1 MVESIRHEN
10 IFGVLYLLLAVIT
23 WNWIRHLSCRSR
35 TLLFRRV
42 LLLFVFVVASVFF
55 GLFVLAV
62 VVVPSLIVC
71 FVSSSLQS
79 IRSFHLVTYSLTRRR
94 LCFFL
99 FCSIFILFHILFRT
113 FSPLLLRFLFCLND
127 RCWSV
132 VASSSFCWLW
142 RIRIFHVCAHRVLH
156 MWCIVTVCQ
165 SYCIVWV
172 RSVFNF
178 STSYFQ
184 VGIFKVRYQRKTN
197 ETTTKKRSIVVV
209 VAIVAVVVVVAA
221 SHCGKNSNQ
230 ISKCTVSTSQ
240 YRPSTTIDRHSHRNW
255 STTLLTDRL
264 LSFVFPELRKFN
276 ARVNG

>member
-10 IFGVLYLLLAVIT
+10 IFGILYLLLAVIT

-35 TLLFRRV
+35 ALLFRRV

-94 LCFFL
+94 LCFSFVL
-99 FCSIFILFHILFRT
+99 FNIYFIPYFISYVLVVVVVVAVFILFER
-113 FSPLLLRFLFCLND
+113 SLLERRRLIVLLGLENTNISRVCTQSVAYVVYCH
-127 RCWSV
+127 RVSV
-132 VASSSFCWLW
+132 VLYRMST
-142 RIRIFHVCAHRVLH
+142 I
-156 MWCIVTVCQ
+156 
-165 SYCIVWV
+165 
-172 RSVFNF
+172 VFNF

-197 ETTTKKRSIVVV
+197 ETTKI
-209 VAIVAVVVVVAA
+209 
-221 SHCGKNSNQ
+221 
-230 ISKCTVSTSQ
+230 
-240 YRPSTTIDRHSHRNW
+240 TIDCRCCCCHRRRRRHCSRFA
-255 STTLLTDRL
+255 L
-264 LSFVFPELRKFN
+264 
-276 ARVNG
+276 